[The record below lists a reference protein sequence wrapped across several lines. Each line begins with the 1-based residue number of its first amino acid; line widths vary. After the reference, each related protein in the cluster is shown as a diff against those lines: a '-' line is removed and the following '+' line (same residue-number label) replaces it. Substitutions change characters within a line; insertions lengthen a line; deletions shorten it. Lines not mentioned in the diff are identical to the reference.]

1 MTIKEIFEKAEN
13 GTLTYDQF
21 VGLAKD
27 SKFADLT
34 EGQYVGIQK
43 FNDEVSGKDEQIKK
57 LNDTL
62 GQRNTDLEALK
73 KQLDSAGTDA
83 TKLQELQGKFDS
95 LQTQYETDKN
105 NYEAMLSKQKYE
117 FAVREFAN
125 SKKFTSKAAKRD
137 FERTMLAKELQMEGN
152 SILGAEDFVKSY
164 SAENDDAFVVEKPIE
179 TPKLEES
186 GVPHFVAPTTGNNK
200 PPIDSNPFG
209 FHFTPIHKE

>member
-1 MTIKEIFEKAEN
+1 MTIKDIFEKAEN

-21 VGLAKD
+21 TEFAKD

-34 EGQYVGIQK
+34 EGQYVGVQK
-43 FNDEVSGKDEQIKK
+43 FNDEISGKDEQIKK
-57 LNDTL
+57 LNETLDT
-62 GQRNTDLEALK
+62 RNTDLEKLK
-73 KQLDSAGTDA
+73 QQLDSAGTDA
-83 TKLQELQGKFDS
+83 TKLQELQGKFDT

-152 SILGAEDFVKSY
+152 SILGAEDFAKAY
-164 SAENDDAFVVEKPIE
+164 SAENDDAFVVDKPAE
-179 TPKLEES
+179 DKPAND
-186 GVPHFVAPTTGNNK
+186 VPHFVAPTTGNNK